1 MSSFMRAAGH
11 RLTSLVRTSTSSPCG
26 STAVSLPSRRAQ
38 RCGYRD
44 RSSMRPSTGK
54 LDGSPTP
61 GGPNHRFTWRR
72 PVAQGTGARRQRT
85 LAAARRTFVG
95 GWKVYDYEDKVGTP
109 WTTNPLGFP
118 EQ

>member
-26 STAVSLPSRRAQ
+26 STAVSCRPDELNGVGIEIDP
-38 RCGYRD
+38 RCGQ
-44 RSSMRPSTGK
+44 K

-72 PVAQGTGARRQRT
+72 PAAQGIGACRQRS

-95 GWKVYDYEDKVGTP
+95 GWKVYDY
-109 WTTNPLGFP
+109 
-118 EQ
+118 